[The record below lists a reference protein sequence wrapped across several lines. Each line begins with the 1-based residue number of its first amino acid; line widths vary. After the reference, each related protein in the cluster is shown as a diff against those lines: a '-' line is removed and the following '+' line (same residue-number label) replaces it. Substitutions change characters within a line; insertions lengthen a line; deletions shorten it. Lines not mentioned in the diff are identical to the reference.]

1 MAMYMKLSL
10 LILFVAI
17 VYYFTRSF
25 FGGCVCTSKVS
36 LEGRT
41 VVITGA
47 NAGIGRETALD
58 LAMRGARVI
67 MACRN
72 LQKAQTTAK
81 EIAEKSHNS
90 NIVVKHLDLASLKS
104 VRDFAEDMNK
114 NEVRLDV
121 LINNA
126 GVACL
131 PELTKTQDNFEMAM
145 GVNHLGHFLL
155 TNLLLDLLIKSAPS
169 RIVVV
174 TSAAHKYATKGLNLE
189 NINSELFYDRY
200 EPYIQSKLANI
211 LFSKE
216 LARHLKGSGVTVNS
230 LHPGVIIAES
240 EIKRHFPPVLQTV
253 FSILLTP
260 IVKTAKQ
267 GAQTTIYLAVS
278 EDVEGVSGL
287 YFQDC
292 AITEPSEPAQDENMA
307 RKLWDVSQ
315 TLVGLNTTI
324 QTVK

>member
-1 MAMYMKLSL
+1 MKLSL

-25 FGGCVCTSKVS
+25 IGGCVCTSNAS
-36 LEGRT
+36 LEGKT
-41 VVITGA
+41 VVVTGA
-47 NAGIGRETALD
+47 NTGIGKETALD

-72 LQKAQTTAK
+72 LQKAQTAAK

-114 NEVRLDV
+114 NEARLDV

-126 GVACL
+126 GVGFI
-131 PELTKTQDNFEMAM
+131 PELTKTQDDFEMTM

-155 TNLLLDLLIKSAPS
+155 TNLLLDLLKKSAPS

-174 TSAAHKYATKGLNLE
+174 SSTTHQFATKGLNLE
-189 NINSELFYDRY
+189 NINSELFYSRFDSY
-200 EPYIQSKLANI
+200 FQSKLANI

-216 LARHLKGSGVTVNS
+216 LVRHLKGSSVTVNS
-230 LHPGVIIAES
+230 LHPGMIAET
-240 EIKRHFPPVLQTV
+240 EAIRHFPSVLQTV
-253 FSILLTP
+253 YSILAIP
-260 IVKTAKQ
+260 FAKTAKQ

-278 EDVEGVSGL
+278 EDVEGVSGS
-287 YFQDC
+287 YFIDC
-292 AITEPSEPAQDENMA
+292 AITEPSEAAQDENIA
-307 RKLWDVSQ
+307 RKLWDISQ